1 MMAPPWMR
9 VSERWS
15 QRSLRSLRMVC
26 ADTSKRLARSS
37 TITRPKARAMLRISV
52 WRWDSPATAAPLR
65 NRLGAQSCR
74 YGAADWGRGQRG
86 RSAARA
92 IGQPKQLFWLRRL
105 RRKPCAPHQ
114 PRRSTKQ
121 FVAARL
127 PPQTKMEETMNIDRR
142 QLALPALALGL
153 LTVVPA
159 FAGAD
164 EDAVAKNVE
173 AFRVAQAAGNAEG
186 LASLCAEEMSYSHS
200 NAKVDTK
207 ASLLDGVAKANY
219 KWTSLEYKD
228 PTVRVVGP
236 TAIVRFTF
244 VGEQEFTDGKKTPQN
259 LHILMNWQKQGS
271 DWKLLSRAA
280 TKL

>member
-1 MMAPPWMR
+1 MGLGHKVA
-9 VSERWS
+9 V
-15 QRSLRSLRMVC
+15 MV
-26 ADTSKRLARSS
+26 RL
-37 TITRPKARAMLRISV
+37 I
-52 WRWDSPATAAPLR
+52 
-65 NRLGAQSCR
+65 
-74 YGAADWGRGQRG
+74 GAAVNEGDRPHRHVAGRNDE
-86 RSAARA
+86 S
-92 IGQPKQLFWLRRL
+92 WLRRP
-105 RRKPCAPHQ
+105 RPKPCKFDRAT
-114 PRRSTKQ
+114 RA
-121 FVAARL
+121 AARQSNL
-127 PPQTKMEETMNIDRR
+127 WLQHSDNNQKRMEETMNIDRR
-142 QLALPALALGL
+142 QFALPVLALGL
-153 LTVVPA
+153 GLMSVVPA

-186 LASLCAEEMSYSHS
+186 IASLCAEELSYSHS

-236 TAIVRFTF
+236 TAIVRFNF
-244 VGEQEFTDGKKTPQN
+244 VGEQEFNDGKKTPQN
-259 LHILMNWQKQGS
+259 LHILMNWQKQGN